1 MRMEL
6 RVPGGDV
13 NPYLAV
19 AGLIA
24 ASLDGI
30 ERDLQLGDPLVGNAY
45 EAEVGHLPTTLRDA
59 VVLFENSGLARR
71 TFGDDVVD
79 HYANNARIEVDSFDA
94 VVTDWERH
102 RGFER
107 L

>member
-13 NPYLAV
+13 NPYLAI
-19 AGLIA
+19 AGMIA

-30 ERDLQLGDPLVGNAY
+30 DRGLTLDDPLAGNAY
-45 EAEVGHLPTTLRDA
+45 EAEVEHLPATLRDA
-59 VVLFENSGLARR
+59 LVLFEDSALARR
-71 TFGDDVVD
+71 AFGDDVVD
-79 HYANNARIEVDSFDA
+79 HYANNARVEVDAFDSA
-94 VVTDWERH
+94 VTDWERH

>member
-1 MRMEL
+1 MEL

-19 AGLIA
+19 AGMIA

-30 ERDLQLGDPLVGNAY
+30 DRELSLDDPLAGSAY
-45 EAEVGHLPTTLRDA
+45 DADVDRLPVTLRDA
-59 VVLFENSGLARR
+59 AALFERSALARR
-71 TFGDDVVD
+71 CFGDDVVD
-79 HYANNARIEVDSFDA
+79 HYVNNARIEIDAFDA
-94 VVTDWERH
+94 AVTDWERH

>member
-19 AGLIA
+19 AAMIA
-24 ASLDGI
+24 ASIDGI
-30 ERDLQLGDPLVGNAY
+30 DRELPLGDALAGNAHD
-45 EAEVGHLPTTLRDA
+45 ADVQHLPRTLRES
-59 VVLFENSGLARR
+59 VELFERSALARR
-71 TFGDDVVD
+71 SFGDDVVD
-79 HYANNARIEVDSFDA
+79 HYANNARIELDSFDTA
-94 VVTDWERH
+94 VTDWERH